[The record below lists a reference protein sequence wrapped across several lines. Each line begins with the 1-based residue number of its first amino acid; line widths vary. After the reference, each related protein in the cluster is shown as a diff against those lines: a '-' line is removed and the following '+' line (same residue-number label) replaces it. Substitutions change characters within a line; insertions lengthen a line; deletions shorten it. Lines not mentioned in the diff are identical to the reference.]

1 MLFVP
6 HSLFFFI
13 LQSVGKDMEQRRPY
27 LNKQITA
34 SENLKNKTSNPQMR
48 ATITDQSK
56 HHFHLVLLL
65 CLISLLKNFYL
76 S

>member
-6 HSLFFFI
+6 CFNFI
-13 LQSVGKDMEQRRPY
+13 LQSAVKDMEQRRPQ

-34 SENLKNKTSNPQMR
+34 SENLKNKTNNPQMR

-56 HHFHLVLLL
+56 QHRHY
-65 CLISLLKNFYL
+65 CAKNPYPKNPYL